1 MSARRL
7 NRISAVCVPENA
19 ALTAD
24 GEFVLPLTN
33 EPHRKHRIAFQ
44 IFFKN
49 SLRRKISTWPEK

>member
-1 MSARRL
+1 MNCDVRKTSQYGFLRC
-7 NRISAVCVPENA
+7 VCRYA

-44 IFFKN
+44 ILF
-49 SLRRKISTWPEK
+49 